1 MNLNPMLT
9 IGMTAEMNQKFYWKV
24 LETGQTFQNRKEAK
38 EVLGH
43 YYFNRLQ
50 KDGKIKMFVSEEK

>member
-1 MNLNPMLT
+1 
-9 IGMTAEMNQKFYWKV
+9 MTCNENTSYWKV
-24 LETGQTFQNRKEAK
+24 LDTGQTFKNRKEAK

-50 KDGKIKMFVSEEK
+50 KDGKIKLFVQDKD